1 MVFRPEYL
9 CTFLLT
15 IAILSHVSQPLHFEL
30 KSGKSKCIS
39 EDIKSNAM
47 TVGKYTVVNPN
58 EPHPAPQ
65 SHKINIRVLIK
76 FVSSFFRKFINFWCN
91 THYRWRRVR
100 GTRTITRRRWTRG
113 SSRSRRWKVE
123 NTRRVSLLTIIS
135 LTWRWVS
142 IWNGEVVF
150 ITRVWVVWRRRAKSK
165 WVFFLNI
172 VLVIIITHQ
181 ILDVLFVVLLCL

>member
-1 MVFRPEYL
+1 MDVFSSIRNTHVSNAPFLLRRHRSSLQQRTTEEQKKQKDLSFKHFIMVLRPEYL

-15 IAILSHVSQPLHFEL
+15 IAILSHVSQSLHFEL

-76 FVSSFFRKFINFWCN
+76 FVSSFFRKFINF
-91 THYRWRRVR
+91 
-100 GTRTITRRRWTRG
+100 
-113 SSRSRRWKVE
+113 
-123 NTRRVSLLTIIS
+123 
-135 LTWRWVS
+135 
-142 IWNGEVVF
+142 
-150 ITRVWVVWRRRAKSK
+150 
-165 WVFFLNI
+165 
-172 VLVIIITHQ
+172 
-181 ILDVLFVVLLCL
+181 